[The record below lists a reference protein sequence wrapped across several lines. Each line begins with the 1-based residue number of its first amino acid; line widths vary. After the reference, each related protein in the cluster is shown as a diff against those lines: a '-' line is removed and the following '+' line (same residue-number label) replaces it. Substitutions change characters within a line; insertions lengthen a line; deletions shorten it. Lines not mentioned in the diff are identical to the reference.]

1 MTTTY
6 TATQTATG
14 WTLNDGTHLADTTAS
29 PRHIIATVHAHTI
42 TTGATFPVHLNIHPA
57 GKHPIALKLNHNMT
71 TSLITD
77 ETNTHTPKN
86 HAATTTETHDKEQPQ
101 KPEPKHPKKHRHL
114 YLAAATLAGIA
125 LAATITALALNHDT
139 STNNAATPSNTPPVE
154 NTLYTIPAGEQ
165 ILTLNGTTLYT
176 VEGTTL
182 KTTDITTGDSHSSE
196 TTIDP
201 TKTRTLTTGNVTAID
216 GGEGT
221 VFLTDG
227 TKEPRTINGTL
238 NARGTA
244 PVIINGTHYITA
256 TAEGTTPEN
265 TSILAATDTN
275 VLIVKAPATIE
286 YTNDGRSVVVQGP
299 TETAHLTAWIAG
311 NDTRAISTWQD
322 NEQHWLVLTDTTDGG
337 TNLLTHEIPAP
348 DYVKFTKGNITL
360 GDNQALINDH
370 IQPICPTGKWIGTER
385 WCSTP
390 EGTWTYQ
397 NTTLTTEPQTTTN
410 THIITNNEVKER

>member
-6 TATQTATG
+6 TATQTTTG

-29 PRHIIATVHAHTI
+29 PRHIIATVHAHTV
-42 TTGATFPVHLNIHPA
+42 TAGATFPVRLNIHPA
-57 GKHPIALKLNHNMT
+57 GKQPIALKLNHNMT

-77 ETNTHTPKN
+77 ETTQAPTKDTD
-86 HAATTTETHDKEQPQ
+86 TTTEIHTEGQPQ
-101 KPEPKHPKKHRHL
+101 NTEPKEPKKRLPL

-125 LAATITALALNHDT
+125 LAATLTAFALNHETNT
-139 STNNAATPSNTPPVE
+139 SNAAAPNSTPAEETV
-154 NTLYTIPAGEQ
+154 LYTVPADEQ
-165 ILTLNGTTLYT
+165 ILALTGTTLYT
-176 VEGTTL
+176 AEGRTL
-182 KTTDITTGDSHSSE
+182 KATDITTGNSHNTQ

-201 TKTRTLTTGNVTAID
+201 AKTRTLTTGNITAID

-221 VFLTDG
+221 VLLIDSTQEPSTLT
-227 TKEPRTINGTL
+227 GTL

-244 PVIINGTHYITA
+244 PIIIDGTHYTTA
-256 TAEGTTPEN
+256 TTEGTTPEN
-265 TSILAATDTN
+265 ASILAATDTN

-286 YTNDGRSVVVQGP
+286 YTNDGRRIAIQGP
-299 TETAHLTAWIAG
+299 TDTAHITAWIAG

-322 NEQHWLVLTDTTDGG
+322 GEQHWLVLTDTTGNG
-337 TNLLTHEIPAP
+337 TNLLTHQIPTS

-360 GDNQALINDH
+360 GDNQALIDDQL
-370 IQPICPTGKWIGTER
+370 QPICPTGKWIGTER

-397 NTTLTTEPQTTTN
+397 NTTLTTEPQATTN